1 MGKTDKTKVSPA
13 DGDAKPN
20 AKSQRGALQKLSK
33 IRIPGNKEVPIVL
46 RAIFSNYDKDG
57 SGTITK
63 PEMTALVLDLQSLLP
78 GTPAHL
84 KHCSEVVAKIA
95 MAALDLDKGGTIDE
109 DEFVEWCQQN
119 LFLTPEDRATMLVQ
133 NMDLSQ
139 FVTALEMCVKMQLAG
154 IGPYSYYTPPP
165 PTFKQKYCVTYKHC
179 FCWCCLGLFIFNSIF
194 VPIAIF
200 VIYPWAQAEG
210 YISIDIKPVKKG
222 SDDDDEDEDADEL
235 SPSGSDTSSAATV
248 DGEETTPAGNRRFL
262 AEDSTFA
269 LRGSTPRLDLVDAL
283 PEEKRWDMWEE
294 SARRE
299 KEEEQSRMLPSV
311 WTRFTLVT
319 KFLVERVSQRA
330 GY

>member
-1 MGKTDKTKVSPA
+1 MPEKGKSDKTKVAPKAS
-13 DGDAKPN
+13 

-33 IRIPGNKEVPIVL
+33 IKIQGNKEVPIVL
-46 RAIFSNYDKDG
+46 RAIFSNYDKDASG
-57 SGTITK
+57 SITK

-95 MAALDLDKGGTIDE
+95 MAALDLDKGGSIDE

-119 LFLTPEDRATMLVQ
+119 LFLTPEDRASMLVQ

-194 VPIAIF
+194 IPIAIF
-200 VIYPWAQAEG
+200 VIYPWAAAEG

-222 SDDDDEDEDADEL
+222 GDDEDDDESTDL
-235 SPSGSDTSSAATV
+235 SPSGSDTSSAATTEATTSAP
-248 DGEETTPAGNRRFL
+248 DGGGRRFL
-262 AEDSTFA
+262 TKDSTFA
-269 LRGSTPRLDLVDAL
+269 LRGSTPRLDLVDSL
-283 PEEKRWDMWEE
+283 PEEKRWDMWVKNARNELQEE
-294 SARRE
+294 RRVL
-299 KEEEQSRMLPSV
+299 LPSL
-311 WTRFTLVT
+311 WTRLRLATNFIA
-319 KFLVERVSQRA
+319 ERVSQRA

>member
-1 MGKTDKTKVSPA
+1 MGKNDSTKVTPK
-13 DGDAKPN
+13 DGDNPKK
-20 AKSQRGALQKLSK
+20 AKSQRGQLQKLSK
-33 IRIPGNKEVPIVL
+33 IQIPGNKEVPIVL

-194 VPIAIF
+194 IPIAIF
-200 VIYPWAQAEG
+200 VIYPWAQEAG

-222 SDDDDEDEDADEL
+222 AEDDDEDVDEDSL
-235 SPSGSDTSSAATV
+235 SPSGSDTSSAATT
-248 DGEETTPAGNRRFL
+248 DSATAGTDSSGRRFL

-283 PEEKRWDMWEE
+283 PKEKRWDMWEE
-294 SARRE
+294 DE
-299 KEEEQSRMLPSV
+299 NEERMMMPSL
-311 WTRFTLVT
+311 WTRFRLVT
-319 KFLVERVSQRA
+319 KFMIERVSQRV
-330 GY
+330 GV